1 MKTYK
6 SIAHLGS
13 VLLASAIAV
22 LQAAP
27 AVAATADDK
36 KEIGGQVL
44 TQENLPAIGAA
55 VMIKGTTQ
63 GVVVDDQGY
72 FTMHASP
79 SDTLMVSMIGY
90 DDEYLPVGDQTEFKV
105 WLQEVA
111 LSLEN
116 SVVVAYGVQN
126 KATITGAINSIGN
139 EEILRAPTANITNAL
154 AGTMAGLTSVQRS
167 GEPGKDAATFRIRG
181 IGTLNS
187 GDEAAP
193 LIIIDGVER
202 DSMDSLDPNEV
213 ESINILKDASATAVY
228 GVRGANG
235 VIIVTT
241 RTGSEGKPKVT
252 FSANFGW
259 QSYTIM
265 PELVNAAEWITLYNE
280 GIDND
285 GIAKEKFPQEIYEAY
300 LNNSSPVIYA
310 QTDWREAMLKKAA
323 PQQQYNVNV
332 SGGTE
337 KVKYFVSFGFLHQNG
352 MFRDYYGVEGVDFSI
367 NPDYKRYNVRA
378 NIDAELL
385 KGLTLKLRM
394 GAAIS
399 DGNYANS
406 GTSAIFNELLASFP
420 FGANVIDGK
429 FISGYSGNDPLDVLK
444 LRKNSAKV
452 LELYQDGYQQ
462 TNISKYNL
470 SAELNYNMD
479 FITKGLSISGKVA
492 YDDIGNYTTTFTPGS
507 IPTYKV
513 VIGDEYEDGYTL
525 VRNQDKEAISTKES
539 YGTRYKNLYLE
550 AAINYARNFGK
561 HKVTALALYNQR
573 TQENPSF
580 SFDLPKGLLGFV
592 GRVTYNY
599 DNRYLAEFNVGY
611 NGSENFA
618 EGRRFGLFPAF
629 SLGWILTEEKFIP
642 KNNILTY
649 AKIRGSYGEVG
660 NDQIGGERFLYLPTT
675 YNYPKNGYNWG
686 TYGQDVQYWQ
696 ASTEGK
702 VGNPYVTWER
712 ARKANI
718 GLEIKMFDS
727 QLSFTGDYFY
737 EYRDNILWNYGTI
750 PVTVGYTPAAANIG
764 IVSNR
769 GFEMELGWNSRVGEF
784 SYWINGVFSFARN
797 RIEYMDE
804 APMAYDYLEQ
814 TGFSVGQYKGYLNEG
829 FINTVEDLENQPQ
842 HSWGQGR
849 WARGELNFIDI
860 NGDGIVDTDDRIPI
874 GYSDYPEVTY
884 GLNLGFRWKGL
895 EFSALLQGA
904 TNVTLYLKQEAV
916 CPLYLGRGA
925 QKWHL
930 GRWTEERYLAGE
942 EITYP
947 RMLSDNIN
955 SPSFINPDPMSTFWL
970 MDATYLRLRNVEL
983 AYNFRFKALGKAG
996 ISNIR
1001 LALSGNN
1008 LLTWTGVR
1016 NFDPESPSGKGGFYP
1031 MQKVYNVGV
1040 KIVF

>member
-6 SIAHLGS
+6 SITHLGFI
-13 VLLASAIAV
+13 LIASAIAV
-22 LQAAP
+22 LQEGSAM
-27 AVAATADDK
+27 AATVDES
-36 KEIGGQVL
+36 KEVSGQVL
-44 TQENLPAIGAA
+44 TQDNLPAIGAA

-63 GVVVDDQGY
+63 GAIVDDQGY
-72 FTMHASP
+72 FTIQASP

-90 DDEYLPVGDQTEFKV
+90 EDAYLPVGNRFDFKV
-105 WLQEVA
+105 WLEEMA
-111 LSLEN
+111 LDLEN

-154 AGTMAGLTSVQRS
+154 AGTMAGLTTVQRS

-202 DSMDSLDPNEV
+202 DS
-213 ESINILKDASATAVY
+213 
-228 GVRGANG
+228 NG

-241 RTGSEGKPKVT
+241 RTGTEGKPKVT

-259 QSYTIM
+259 QSYTVM
-265 PELVNAAEWITLYNE
+265 PELVNAAEWIMLYNE
-280 GIDND
+280 GIEND
-285 GIAKEKFPQEIYEAY
+285 GSDKQKFPQEVYEAY
-300 LNNSSPVIYA
+300 LNNTNPVIYS
-310 QTDWREAMLKKAA
+310 QTDWVEALLKDAA

-337 KVKYFVSFGFLHQNG
+337 KVKYFVSFGLLHQSG
-352 MFRDYYGVEGVDFSI
+352 IYRDYDVEGVDYSI
-367 NPDYKRYNVRA
+367 NPDYKRYNIRA

-399 DGNYANS
+399 DGNYANATNS
-406 GTSAIFNELLASFP
+406 GIFNGLLATTP
-420 FGANVIDGK
+420 FGPNVIDGK
-429 FISGYSGNDPLDVLK
+429 FISGYSGDDPITG
-444 LRKNSAKV
+444 LRKNSAKM
-452 LELYQDGYQQ
+452 LEIYESGYQQ

-492 YDDIGNYTTTFTPGS
+492 YDDIGNYTVKFTPGS
-507 IPTYKV
+507 LPTYRI

-525 VRNQDKEAISTKES
+525 VRAEDSGAMSSSES

-660 NDQIGGERFLYLPTT
+660 NDQIGKERYLYLPTT
-675 YNYPKNGYNWG
+675 YDYPKNGYNWG

-696 ASTEGK
+696 ASAEGK

-737 EYRDNILWNYGTI
+737 EYRDNILWDYGTVPSI
-750 PVTVGYTPAAANIG
+750 VGYDPAPANIG

-784 SYWINGVFSFARN
+784 SYWLNGVFSFARN

-804 APMAYDYLEQ
+804 PTMAYSWMQE

-829 FINTVEDLENQPQ
+829 FINTVEELENQPQ
-842 HSWGQGR
+842 HSWGGNY
-849 WARGELNFIDI
+849 WDRGELNFIDI
-860 NGDGIVDTDDRIPI
+860 NGDGIVNNNDRIPI
-874 GYSDYPEVTY
+874 GYSEYPEVTF

-904 TNVTLYLKQEAV
+904 TNVTLYLKQEAI
-916 CPLYLGRGA
+916 CPLYLSRSA

-947 RMLSDNIN
+947 RMLSDNMN

-983 AYNFRFKALGKAG
+983 AYNFRFRALGKAG

-1016 NFDPESPSGKGGFYP
+1016 NYDPESPSGKGEFYP
-1031 MQKVYNVGV
+1031 MQKVYNVGL
-1040 KIVF
+1040 KIIF

>member
-6 SIAHLGS
+6 SITHLGFI
-13 VLLASAIAV
+13 LIASAIAV
-22 LQAAP
+22 LQEGSAM
-27 AVAATADDK
+27 AATADES
-36 KEIGGQVL
+36 KEVSGQVL
-44 TQENLPAIGAA
+44 TQDNLPAIGAA

-63 GVVVDDQGY
+63 GVIVDDQGY
-72 FTMHASP
+72 FTIQASP

-90 DDEYLPVGDQTEFKV
+90 EDAYLPVGDRFDFKV
-105 WLQEVA
+105 WLEEMA
-111 LSLEN
+111 LDLEN

-154 AGTMAGLTSVQRS
+154 AGTMAGLISVQRS
-167 GEPGKDAATFRIRG
+167 GEPGNDAATLRIRG

-241 RTGSEGKPKVT
+241 RTGTEGKPKVT

-265 PELVNAAEWITLYNE
+265 PELVNAAEWIMLYNE
-280 GIDND
+280 GIDNEGVD
-285 GIAKEKFPQEIYEAY
+285 KQKFPQEAYEAY
-300 LNNSSPVIYA
+300 LNNSNPIVYS
-310 QTDWREAMLKKAA
+310 QTNWRDAMLKKAA

-337 KVKYFVSFGFLHQNG
+337 KVKYFVSFGLLHQSG
-352 MFRDYYGVEGVDFSI
+352 MYRDYDVEGVDFSI
-367 NPDYKRYNVRA
+367 NPDYRRYNMRA
-378 NIDAELL
+378 NIDAELV

-394 GAAIS
+394 GASIS

-406 GTSAIFNELLASFP
+406 STSGIFNGIIGTTP
-420 FGANVIDGK
+420 FGPNIIDGK
-429 FISGYSGNDPLDVLK
+429 FIAGYSGDDPLTGI
-444 LRKNSAKV
+444 RKNNTQILSIY
-452 LELYQDGYQQ
+452 EEGYQRR
-462 TNISKYNL
+462 NISKYNL

-492 YDDIGNYTTTFTPGS
+492 YDDIGNYTVKFTPGS
-507 IPTYKV
+507 IPAYRIV
-513 VIGDEYEDGYTL
+513 LGEEYENGYKL
-525 VRNQDKEAISTKES
+525 VRAVDSEATDTKES

-550 AAINYARNFGK
+550 AAINYARTFGK

-580 SFDLPKGLLGFV
+580 EFDLPKGLLGFV

-629 SLGWILTEEKFIP
+629 SIGWILTEEKFIP
-642 KNNILTY
+642 KNKILTY

-660 NDQIGGERFLYLPTT
+660 NDQIGGDRYLYLPTT
-675 YNYPKNGYNWG
+675 YNYPSKGYNWG
-686 TYGQDVQYWQ
+686 TYGQDRQYYD
-696 ASTEGK
+696 ASSEGK

-712 ARKANI
+712 ARKANV

-737 EYRDNILWNYGTI
+737 EYRDNILWNYGTVPSI
-750 PVTVGYTPAAANIG
+750 VGSDPAPANLG

-769 GFEMELGWNSRVGEF
+769 GFEMELGWNSRIGEF
-784 SYWINGVFSFARN
+784 SYWLNGVFSFARN

-804 APMAYDYLEQ
+804 AQMAYDYLEE

-829 FINTVEDLENQPQ
+829 FINTVEELENQPQ

-860 NGDGIVDTDDRIPI
+860 NGDGIVDSNDRIPI
-874 GYSDYPEVTY
+874 GYSDFPEITF
-884 GLNLGFRWKGL
+884 GLNLGFRWKDL

-916 CPLYLGRGA
+916 CPLYYGRSA

-955 SPSFINPDPMSTFWL
+955 SPSFINPDPLSTFWL

-1016 NFDPESPSGKGGFYP
+1016 NYDPESPSGKGDFYP
-1031 MQKVYNVGV
+1031 MQKVYNVGL
-1040 KIVF
+1040 KIIF